1 MPQRAQ
7 ARQLRSVEVRLL
19 VARYLETGNM
29 RQVARE
35 LGISRT
41 TVAKKLAEQ
50 GIDTSVGMKPDDIH
64 RAVDLY
70 GQGLSSGKIGT
81 ILGFDNHTVLAGLR
95 SAGVKIRPQSSN
107 LAARSPREQAL

>member
-1 MPQRAQ
+1 
-7 ARQLRSVEVRLL
+7 
-19 VARYLETGNM
+19 M